1 MVALVGMEEVAMTSC
16 GSSSFA
22 QVTYRA
28 TGPGGREVE
37 IQLIIDPSAACIA
50 DAWSRLTEAYP
61 AVDPLSLEIEIR
73 RIEPVAESAL
83 APHRSFELGAPGSR
97 CRLARERAREGKV
110 P

>member
-1 MVALVGMEEVAMTSC
+1 MTCC
-16 GSSSFA
+16 GSSGFA
-22 QVTYRA
+22 HVTYRA
-28 TGPGGREVE
+28 TSGGQEVE
-37 IQLIIDPSAACIA
+37 IHLTMDPSAASIA

-83 APHRSFELGAPGSR
+83 TPHRSFELGTPGLR
-97 CRLARERAREGKV
+97 RRLARERAREGKV